1 MVLTACLLLSAGA
14 SAQLRAGKG
23 SFGTEVQFYPFDRE
37 DDSSE
42 LLGLRFRYFMTNND
56 ALRLKLGFGFESA
69 DDNSYSG
76 KRADFSF
83 DVGYERHFRIN
94 KRLDLY
100 AGAQVGMYRHFVSAD
115 AVCTVPVNDGT
126 YHTYQVSYE
135 NCLPDGNGGVGEMA
149 YRGVAG
155 SVFMGMD
162 CYVYKGLYVGTEI
175 GVGVAS
181 HKTCKARCTVWN
193 EDPVELDL
201 KQRST
206 VLKVLKPM
214 VRVGWTF

>member
-1 MVLTACLLLSAGA
+1 MVLTACLLLSVGA

-37 DDSSE
+37 AESAE
-42 LLGLRFRYFMTNND
+42 LLGLRFRYFMTDKD
-56 ALRLKLGFGFESA
+56 ALRFKLGFGFESA
-69 DDNSYSG
+69 DNNSYSG
-76 KRADFSF
+76 KRADVSL
-83 DVGYERHFRIN
+83 DIGYERHFRIN

-100 AGAQVGMYRHFVSAD
+100 AGAQVGMYRHFVSAE
-115 AVCTVPVNDGT
+115 AIYTVSVNDGT

-135 NCLPDGNGGVGEMA
+135 NCLPDENGGLGEMA

-181 HKTCKARCTVWN
+181 HKTCKARYTVEREN
-193 EDPVELDL
+193 FVESDL

-206 VLKVLKPM
+206 LFRVLEPM